1 MSKLLFVTALC
12 LTLSGGMAA
21 QAPAPAPAELK
32 VGDRAPEFSLQGTDG
47 KVHKLSDYQ
56 GRTVVLAWFPK
67 AATRGC
73 TIECK
78 SLTASAG
85 AIGQYNV
92 AYFMASVDTPEDNA
106 MFAKNNEANFPLLSD
121 PQKTTARA
129 YGVLNQGGLA
139 NRWTFYIGADGRIT
153 HIDRAVNPETSGQD
167 LVTQLNALKVARK

>member
-1 MSKLLFVTALC
+1 
-12 LTLSGGMAA
+12 
-21 QAPAPAPAELK
+21 LK

-56 GRTVVLAWFPK
+56 GRSVVLAWFPK

-78 SLTASAG
+78 SLTASAA

-121 PQKTTARA
+121 PSKTVAQS
-129 YGVLNQGGLA
+129 YGVLSARGVA
-139 NRWTFYIGADGRIT
+139 NRWTYYIGPDGTILF
-153 HIDRAVNPETSGQD
+153 IDKTVKPASAGVD
-167 LVTQLNALKVARK
+167 LAAKLAELNVKKAK